1 MTGRNKYEGRTI
13 DAITPILLVSALT
26 GGLAGTVTTL
36 FAQWV
41 HRHWIRPILK
51 IIFARH
57 VDGCPAVEQLYLRL
71 KIQNEGRTFAKNA
84 SIGLS
89 AAAVVAA
96 DPMQDP
102 KGDLPGAGTEDQ
114 SKPDD
119 EPAKCPIKKTI
130 DGKTYCFQN
139 DPALTKPQG
148 GD

>member
-1 MTGRNKYEGRTI
+1 MERI
-13 DAITPILLVSALT
+13 ALL
-26 GGLAGTVTTL
+26 LAGAL
-36 FAQWV
+36 
-41 HRHWIRPILK
+41 L
-51 IIFARH
+51 
-57 VDGCPAVEQLYLRL
+57 L
-71 KIQNEGRTFAKNA
+71 
-84 SIGLS
+84 GLG

-96 DPMQDP
+96 DPMQDL
-102 KGDLPGAGTEDQ
+102 KGDLPGAGMDDQ

>member
-1 MTGRNKYEGRTI
+1 MKVPREAEFPTRSTLAR
-13 DAITPILLVSALT
+13 APCRWSCWWATPTKRDKNIPMERIALL
-26 GGLAGTVTTL
+26 LAGAL
-36 FAQWV
+36 
-41 HRHWIRPILK
+41 L
-51 IIFARH
+51 
-57 VDGCPAVEQLYLRL
+57 L
-71 KIQNEGRTFAKNA
+71 
-84 SIGLS
+84 GLS

-119 EPAKCPIKKTI
+119 EPAECPIKKTI